1 MAEHFQDLELTPKMA
16 DAIMPFVEDPTKEWY
31 GSELIRR
38 TGQSSG
44 YLYPT
49 LAKFQ
54 KHGWLTSGRENI
66 DPRAAGLPTP
76 PVLQDH
82 RRGPRSRPHSAG
94 PPQPA
99 VRPARPGRAAAPR
112 PRRRC
117 AMSGLWWVMGLV
129 AMFVF
134 AAIGDMVSDEIRGWL
149 DRLPRGV
156 LKLATLRLDP
166 ADRET
171 TYREVWG
178 PDLDYYL
185 KGDESRPITRLIR
198 GMAFA
203 VSLAWRVRSADAP
216 PRERPK

>member
-1 MAEHFQDLELTPKMA
+1 
-16 DAIMPFVEDPTKEWY
+16 
-31 GSELIRR
+31 
-38 TGQSSG
+38 
-44 YLYPT
+44 
-49 LAKFQ
+49 
-54 KHGWLTSGRENI
+54 
-66 DPRAAGLPTP
+66 
-76 PVLQDH
+76 
-82 RRGPRSRPHSAG
+82 
-94 PPQPA
+94 
-99 VRPARPGRAAAPR
+99 
-112 PRRRC
+112 
-117 AMSGLWWVMGLV
+117 MSGLSWVMGLV

-171 TYREVWG
+171 TYEEVWG

-203 VSLAWRVRSADAP
+203 VSLAWRVRSPDAP
-216 PRERPK
+216 PPEPAEVTVRLATATAALSGSGTLGGTSATVSRAFGDIGAGSDTLAISKADDPMTPDH